1 MVRDGVKYNTGAI
14 ILTKVICVRDG
25 RQFSDS
31 QDCPAVVGW
40 GPNVGLMYIQCNNSL
55 APGRFEQNFR

>member
-31 QDCPAVVGW
+31 QDCPAVVG
-40 GPNVGLMYIQCNNSL
+40 
-55 APGRFEQNFR
+55 